1 MKKLLFTLSIIGMF
15 ILLGCNPCRIGNC
28 TCIMWKFENGTGEIV
43 TVKDIK
49 NGSPSSIT
57 IAPYAFVEVYVES
70 DSDFVSFD
78 YTPRTVSVK
87 KVANSYTYKFY
98 K

>member
-1 MKKLLFTLSIIGMF
+1 MKKLVFALSIIGMVVLF
-15 ILLGCNPCRIGNC
+15 GCNPCKVGDC
-28 TCIMWKFENGTGEIV
+28 TCIMWKFENSTGEIV
-43 TVKDIK
+43 TVKNIK

-70 DSDFVSFD
+70 DSAIVSFD
-78 YTPRTVSVK
+78 YTPNSVSVK
-87 KVANSYTYKFY
+87 KVANHYTYKFF